1 MNIWRDYDQTT
12 IQLYIFGRYNNSN
25 SSSINLIGLNI
36 FVALIFVMRSIK
48 CYTTKWYVRAS
59 VYTKNNF
66 VFNMFYV
73 FADDGYTY
81 LRFE

>member
-1 MNIWRDYDQTT
+1 M
-12 IQLYIFGRYNNSN
+12 
-25 SSSINLIGLNI
+25 
-36 FVALIFVMRSIK
+36 
-48 CYTTKWYVRAS
+48 CVRAS